1 MKDIDKHSNSL
12 SLKKIF
18 IFWYPLAATWLMM
31 AIENPFL
38 TAIIARLAEPKY
50 NLAAFGVAFSFALI
64 IEAPIIM
71 IMSASTKLVTGKQA
85 FYKLRNFTYFLN
97 FLITFIL
104 LIGLIPPLFY
114 LIAEDLIG
122 LPPKVAK
129 LTHIASILLIPWP
142 AAIGFRRF
150 YHGILIRFNL
160 TRRVAYTTVVRLV
173 TMAGSA
179 LVLYLTD
186 VPGAYVGAAALSLG
200 VTFEAIAARL
210 MVDSSIKELLRETGP
225 DTSQQIPEPIKKN
238 DREKD
243 LTYKYIFIFYY
254 PLALMSMLSLGVHP
268 LVTFFVGKSRM
279 ALDSLAVLPVVN
291 SLLFLF
297 RSMGLS
303 FTEVAVALL
312 GERNQYYIPLRNFA
326 AIMGV
331 IVLGMLGF
339 MAFTPVIKLWYTH
352 VAGLSPVLTEFSVLP
367 TQLVVL
373 LPALT
378 VWISVQRSLLVNS
391 KTTGPITWATIIEVT
406 VIILTLQVCITYFDW
421 IGAVAATFA
430 FTLGRLC
437 ANFYLYPH
445 QKRAVRGPSNLS

>member
-1 MKDIDKHSNSL
+1 MNQMDNNSQSL

-38 TAIIARLAEPKY
+38 TAVIARLADPKY

-71 IMSASTKLVTGKQA
+71 IMSASTKLVTDKQA

-97 FLITFIL
+97 FLITAIL
-104 LIGLIPPLFY
+104 LAGLIPPVFY
-114 LIAEDLIG
+114 LIAEQLIG

-129 LTHIASILLIPWP
+129 LTHIALILLIPWP

-160 TRRVAYTTVVRLV
+160 TRRVAYTTMVRLT
-173 TMAGSA
+173 TMSSSA
-179 LVLYLTD
+179 LILYLTG

-200 VTFEAIAARL
+200 VTLEAVAARIL
-210 MVDSSIKELLRETGP
+210 VNQSIQELLREPVSGP
-225 DTSQQIPEPIKKN
+225 SINAGTAADSSDKS
-238 DREKD
+238 
-243 LTYKYIFIFYY
+243 LTYKSIFIFYY

-279 ALDSLAVLPVVN
+279 ALDSLAVLPVIN

-312 GERNQYYIPLRNFA
+312 GERNQHYLPLRTFA
-326 AIMGV
+326 SIMGV
-331 IVLGMLGF
+331 AVLGILGF
-339 MAFTPVIKLWYTH
+339 MAFTPVITFWYTQ
-352 VAGLSPVLTEFSVLP
+352 VSGLSLVLADFSVLP

-391 KTTGPITWATIIEVT
+391 KTTGPITWATIIEVS
-406 VIILTLQVCITYFDW
+406 VIILCLQVCIIYLDW
-421 IGAVAATFA
+421 VGAVAATFA
-430 FTLGRLC
+430 FTFGRIC
-437 ANFYLYPH
+437 ANIYLYPH
-445 QKRAVRGPSNLS
+445 QRRAVRS